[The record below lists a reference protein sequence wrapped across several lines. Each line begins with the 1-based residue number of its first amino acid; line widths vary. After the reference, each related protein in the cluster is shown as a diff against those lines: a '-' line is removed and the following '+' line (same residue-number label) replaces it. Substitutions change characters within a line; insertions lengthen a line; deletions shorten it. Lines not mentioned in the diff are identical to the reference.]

1 MDHPDN
7 AAQKNSPSKRRGR
20 LRLPLSIASAIAAL
34 ICFFLPWFQVSC
46 GGVQAFTVSGWQL
59 ASGAEVLGE
68 RQGGHAYVL
77 IVPLLL
83 LALLVLLVT
92 LWQGRARLT
101 SAVPELVAGALCIL
115 VPVIEF
121 FRLRAEVHGEGKSA
135 VLGVLTRY
143 GFWGM
148 LVCGL
153 ALAAGG
159 IRSLLSNTRHT
170 QPSGDH
176 PAKLP

>member
-1 MDHPDN
+1 M
-7 AAQKNSPSKRRGR
+7 
-20 LRLPLSIASAIAAL
+20 RLPLSIASAIAAL

-46 GGVQAFTVSGWQL
+46 GGVQALTVSGWQL

-83 LALLVLLVT
+83 LALLVVT
-92 LWQGRARLT
+92 LWQGRSRFT

-115 VPVIEF
+115 VPAIEF

-143 GFWGM
+143 GFWGI

-170 QPSGDH
+170 SPSRDQ

>member
-1 MDHPDN
+1 M
-7 AAQKNSPSKRRGR
+7 R
-20 LRLPLSIASAIAAL
+20 LSLSIAWAIAAL

-46 GGVQAFTVSGWQL
+46 GGVQAFSVSGWQL

-83 LALLVLLVT
+83 LALLVLLLVT
-92 LWQGRARLT
+92 LWQGRSRFT

-135 VLGVLTRY
+135 LLGVFTRY

-159 IRSLLSNTRHT
+159 IRSLVSNTRHT
-170 QPSGDH
+170 PPSRDQ